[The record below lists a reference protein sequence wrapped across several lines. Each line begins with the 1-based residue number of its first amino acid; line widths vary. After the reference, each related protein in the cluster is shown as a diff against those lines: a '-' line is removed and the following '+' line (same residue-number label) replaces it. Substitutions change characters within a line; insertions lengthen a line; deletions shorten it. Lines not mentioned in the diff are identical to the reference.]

1 MTGLLQDTKIDFT
14 MDFTPIVLVGVGVM
28 LIWLSIVSFIFYNL
42 RSKILRIS
50 TNEKET
56 SIIDILNK
64 VVGKQNSLDKK
75 IGVLEKDVEGLIFDS
90 KFYIQ
95 KIGLVR
101 FNPFN
106 DTGGDQ
112 SFILALTNFDDSG
125 VVISGLHTR
134 NGTRWYAKKVVKGK
148 GVEHE
153 LSEDE
158 LKAIKN
164 ASNKIKHE

>member
-1 MTGLLQDTKIDFT
+1 MN
-14 MDFTPIVLVGVGVM
+14 FTPIVLIGVGVT
-28 LIWLSIVSFIFYNL
+28 LSWLAFLTYSFYKQN
-42 RSKILRIS
+42 SKILTIS
-50 TNEKET
+50 KGSSDL

-64 VVGKQNSLDKK
+64 VVGKQAALDKK
-75 IGVLEKDVEGLIFDS
+75 IDTIEKNVEGLIFDS

-112 SFILALTNFDDSG
+112 SFILALTNFEDSG

-153 LSEDE
+153 LSDDE
-158 LKAIKN
+158 IKAIKN
-164 ASNKIKHE
+164 ASKKIKHE

>member
-1 MTGLLQDTKIDFT
+1 MNFAPIALFGMGLI
-14 MDFTPIVLVGVGVM
+14 I
-28 LIWLSIVSFIFYNL
+28 IWLAVLTFIFYRLN
-42 RSKILRIS
+42 SKILTIS
-50 TNEKET
+50 EGQKEI

-64 VVGKQNSLDKK
+64 VVGKQKSLDKK
-75 IGVLEKDVEGLIFDS
+75 IDTIDKDVEGLIFDS

-112 SFILALTNFDDSG
+112 SFILALTNFEDSG

-134 NGTRWYAKKVVKGK
+134 MGTRWYAKKVYKGK
-148 GVEHE
+148 GIEHE

-158 LKAIKN
+158 LKALKN
-164 ASNKIKHE
+164 ATNKINHT